1 MKYTLTD
8 KVKVIDGVTLHR
20 IKALRSFGNV
30 NAGDL
35 GGWVEKKANLSQD
48 GDAWVYGD
56 AWVFGDARVS
66 GDAWVAENAKV
77 YGDARVFGD
86 AWVYGNAKVYGDAWV
101 CGDAWLFGDA
111 WVSGD
116 ARVSEP
122 KTTKPWSRDNE
133 PGNFPKKKK

>member
-86 AWVYGNAKVYGDAWV
+86 AWVYGNAKVYGNARV
-101 CGDAWLFGDA
+101 CGDAQ
-111 WVSGD
+111 
-116 ARVSEP
+116 VSEP

-133 PGNFPKKKK
+133 PGNFPKKKKQLA